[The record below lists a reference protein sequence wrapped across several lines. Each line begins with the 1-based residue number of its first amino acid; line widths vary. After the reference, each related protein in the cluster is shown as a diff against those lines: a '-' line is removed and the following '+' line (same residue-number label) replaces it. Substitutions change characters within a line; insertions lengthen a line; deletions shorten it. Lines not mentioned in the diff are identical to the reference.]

1 MLHVYRQVS
10 NLKNFNSTVVTR
22 RRENL
27 TLFPFDNVYLLRK
40 SKVRLLHRAYNR
52 MIGNLIPLSKFEV
65 SQVLSFSESMQEP
78 LLHIYQGDIALRSI
92 NLLKMFPGPRV
103 ISFHGADLSN
113 SHTEYQ
119 YRRLWNLVEVVLCR
133 CKAFLPIL
141 EGLGCPKEKIR
152 LNYTGIPT
160 PRQHSDVTPPS
171 LGKDK
176 PLKILQVSR
185 FIEKKGL
192 DITIKAFKKI
202 SDLGFNARLVL
213 AGDGP
218 LKSKLKAMSIDLG
231 IKNKV
236 EFKGFLSPEKI
247 KVEYLDADLFCHPS
261 RKTGDGDREGI
272 PNSILEAMS
281 YGLPVISTN
290 HSGIPEVISDF
301 KTGVLIENDNYD
313 FLADEVINLSK
324 NNSLYQEISQN
335 SRELVES
342 KFSIKECINSLEES
356 YNTAFDLR
364 EL

>member
-1 MLHVYRQVS
+1 
-10 NLKNFNSTVVTR
+10 
-22 RRENL
+22 
-27 TLFPFDNVYLLRK
+27 
-40 SKVRLLHRAYNR
+40 
-52 MIGNLIPLSKFEV
+52 
-65 SQVLSFSESMQEP
+65 
-78 LLHIYQGDIALRSI
+78 
-92 NLLKMFPGPRV
+92 
-103 ISFHGADLSN
+103 
-113 SHTEYQ
+113 
-119 YRRLWNLVEVVLCR
+119 
-133 CKAFLPIL
+133 
-141 EGLGCPKEKIR
+141 
-152 LNYTGIPT
+152 
-160 PRQHSDVTPPS
+160 
-171 LGKDK
+171 
-176 PLKILQVSR
+176 
-185 FIEKKGL
+185 
-192 DITIKAFKKI
+192 
-202 SDLGFNARLVL
+202 
-213 AGDGP
+213 
-218 LKSKLKAMSIDLG
+218 MSIDLG